1 MNEEMTNDE
10 RRNDEGEAKLSK
22 RYDIRQALR
31 KTMQSKIVV
40 GNACKFEDIVTCTW
54 DIRIIPKGEL
64 YGSKGKIVVGDIKTY
79 GNLRVYF
86 CFQKG
91 SIFPA
96 YKTYIG

>member
-1 MNEEMTNDE
+1 MFTLIFLIV
-10 RRNDEGEAKLSK
+10 KHLLSK

-86 CFQKG
+86 CF
-91 SIFPA
+91 
-96 YKTYIG
+96 

>member
-1 MNEEMTNDE
+1 MNEEMTNNG
-10 RRNDEGEAKLSK
+10 RRNGEGKAKLSK

-31 KTMQSKIVV
+31 KAVQPEIVV

-64 YGSKGKIVVGDIKTY
+64 YSFKRQIVVGDMETY

-91 SIFPA
+91 SVFPT